1 MVLNLFFM
9 EELQSTEI
17 LEREILEDARKKAMR
32 ILKNADDTIRVR
44 TSEWEKKT
52 SQKIEE
58 LEENYNKQREAAKE
72 KVMARLPVDKL
83 RCKVEKIENLLLSAV
98 ETWYSGLTKK
108 RILELLAGDFSK
120 RFALCEEIL
129 TASKRDVFYSGIDR
143 KEAET
148 FFKNIKA
155 NFTINEAQAASH
167 YPYIMVETEN
177 VRIISSIQRIINFY
191 LQEKRAELI
200 EALTD
205 NAFTEE
211 N

>member
-1 MVLNLFFM
+1 M

-17 LEREILEDARKKAMR
+17 LEREILEDARKKALR
-32 ILKNADDTIRVR
+32 ILKNADDTIRTK

-52 SQKIEE
+52 SQTIDE
-58 LEENYNKQREAAKE
+58 LEENYNKQKEAAEE

-98 ETWYSGLTKK
+98 ETWYNSISRQ
-108 RILELLAGDFSK
+108 RILELLADDFSK

-129 TASKRDVFYSGIDR
+129 TSAKKNVYHSGIEH

-148 FFKNIKA
+148 ILKNIKA
-155 NFTINEAQAASH
+155 NFTINEAQAAGH
-167 YPYIMVETEN
+167 YPYITLETDK
-177 VRIISSIQRIINFY
+177 VRIISSIQKIINYY

-200 EALTD
+200 EALTGK
-205 NAFTEE
+205 AFTED

>member
-1 MVLNLFFM
+1 M

-17 LEREILEDARKKAMR
+17 LEREILEDARKKALR
-32 ILKNADDTIRVR
+32 ILKSADDTIRVR

-52 SQKIEE
+52 SQKIDE
-58 LEENYNKQREAAKE
+58 LEENYSKQKEAAKE

-98 ETWYSGLTKK
+98 ETWYSGLNRR
-108 RILELLAGDFSK
+108 RILELLADDFSK

-129 TASKRDVFYSGIDR
+129 TAAKRNVYCSGIDR

-148 FFKNIKA
+148 FLKNINA
-155 NFTINEAQAASH
+155 NFTINNDNESQAASH
-167 YPYIMVETEN
+167 YPYIVVETEN

>member
-1 MVLNLFFM
+1 M

-17 LEREILEDARKKAMR
+17 LEREILEDARKKALR
-32 ILKNADDTIRVR
+32 ILKNADDTIRIK

-52 SQKIEE
+52 SQTIIE
-58 LEENYNKQREAAKE
+58 LEENYNKQKEAAAE

-83 RCKVEKIENLLLSAV
+83 RCKVEKIENLLLCAV
-98 ETWYSGLTKK
+98 ETWYKGLSRQ
-108 RILELLAGDFSK
+108 RILELLADDFSK

-129 TASKRDVFYSGIDR
+129 TAATRNVSYSGIDR

-148 FFKNIKA
+148 FFKNINAK
-155 NFTINEAQAASH
+155 FTINEPSAAGN
-167 YPYIMVETEN
+167 YPYIMVETEK

-205 NAFTEE
+205 TAYTEG